1 MAQIL
6 KQISTNAFVSL
17 GCNSFKKM
25 LVTNTGTNACD
36 FNLAAGVHKTRSDT
50 NSSAIITAN
59 TLEGDTSIS
68 DKKKGFY
75 FLRSINIPAGV
86 TLELTDMSCLNMF
99 VVQHSVKTFNDGKRV
114 KRVLTTEDSPTVDS
128 KPHKAKR
135 NNNLIFFASL
145 DDASDSINI
154 IISR

>member
-6 KQISTNAFVSL
+6 KQISTDAFVSL

-25 LVTNTGTNACD
+25 LVTNTGANACD
-36 FNLAAGVHKTRSDT
+36 FNLAAGVHKTRA
-50 NSSAIITAN
+50 NSAINLTAK
-59 TLEGDTSIS
+59 TLEGETSIS
-68 DKKKGFY
+68 DKETGFY

-86 TLELTDMSCLNMF
+86 TLELNNMSCLNIF
-99 VVQHSVKTFNDGKRV
+99 VVQDSIKLVADGKHNKLIR
-114 KRVLTTEDSPTVDS
+114 TTEESPNLKS
-128 KPHKAKR
+128 KRKIAR
-135 NNNLIFFASL
+135 VNNDLIFFASL

>member
-6 KQISTNAFVSL
+6 KQISTDSFVSL

-25 LVTNTGTNACD
+25 LVTNTGTTACE
-36 FNLAAGVHKTRSDT
+36 FNLAAGKHKAR
-50 NSSAIITAN
+50 AN
-59 TLEGDTSIS
+59 AGANVVADTLEGQTSIS
-68 DKKKGFY
+68 SKEEGFY

-99 VVQHSVKTFNDGKRV
+99 VVQNSIKVISDGKRT
-114 KRVLTTEDSPTVDS
+114 KQLMTTEESPTLSS
-128 KPHKAKR
+128 KPKLAKQ

>member
-25 LVTNTGTNACD
+25 LVTNTGTTACE
-36 FNLAAGVHKTRSDT
+36 FNLAAGKHKVR
-50 NSSAIITAN
+50 AN
-59 TLEGDTSIS
+59 AGANVVADTLEGQTLIS
-68 DKKKGFY
+68 SKEEGFY

-99 VVQHSVKTFNDGKRV
+99 VVQNSIKVISDGKRT
-114 KRVLTTEDSPTVDS
+114 KQLMTTEESPTLSS
-128 KPHKAKR
+128 KPKLAKQ